1 MDDYQDDVI
10 HLKNTET
17 IIVVS
22 TQSTSDIVF
31 QKKKEKYNFF
41 FRLIKRFYHSTF
53 IEDQVK
59 LTLMKRLQSCNIVL
73 I

>member
-41 FRLIKRFYHSTF
+41 FRLIKRFYRSTF

-73 I
+73 N